1 MGCWLCNRNQLIICI
16 PQGCYNA
23 MENII
28 MYPADTSKESIDWK
42 DAQGQRV
49 TAVVRDILVLGSG
62 GREHA
67 LAWKLAQGEG
77 AKVFVAPGNAGTAE
91 VGVNVNLK
99 VSDFE
104 GIKQFCLDNEIGLVV
119 VGPEQPLVDGIVD
132 SFKGDERL
140 GAIRIIGPDQR
151 GAQLEGSKAFAK
163 VFMEKHGV
171 PTARCLTV
179 NQANMDDGIAFMR
192 TLKAPY
198 VLKADGLAAGKGVLI
213 LDSFDEACRE
223 LSNMLEGKFGQASAT
238 VVIEEFLRGI
248 EVSVFVLTD
257 GDHYVLLP
265 EAKDYKR
272 IGDGDRGL
280 NTGGM
285 GAVSPVPFCTAEFL
299 RKVEDRIVKP
309 TLKGLKAEGI
319 DYKGFIFLGLMNS
332 EGDPYVIEYNVR
344 MGDPETEA
352 VMTRIEGDFADLLY
366 ACADGCLDK
375 VHYAK
380 SDKTAVTVMLVSGGY
395 PEGYEKG
402 KAMSGLDKLNGCV
415 AFHAG
420 TALHADG
427 AVVTAGGRVVAVT
440 AQGDSIGEAR
450 QKAYE
455 NVKRI
460 RFEGVNY
467 RNDIGLDLMR

>member
-1 MGCWLCNRNQLIICI
+1 
-16 PQGCYNA
+16 

-28 MYPADTSKESIDWK
+28 MYPADNSKEAVDWK
-42 DAQGQRV
+42 IVQGQHV
-49 TAVVRDILVLGSG
+49 TAVVRNILVLGSG

-67 LAWKLAQGEG
+67 LAWKLSQGEG
-77 AKVFVAPGNAGTAE
+77 AHVFIAPGNAGTAE
-91 VGVNVNLK
+91 VGANVNIK
-99 VSDFE
+99 VGDFE
-104 GIKQFCLDNEIGLVV
+104 GIRKFCLDNEIGLVV

-132 SFKGDERL
+132 FFKADEQLRK
-140 GAIRIIGPDQR
+140 IRIIGPDKK

-163 VFMEKHGV
+163 VFMEKNGI

-179 NQANMDDGIAFMR
+179 NKAALSDGVAFLK

-213 LDSFDEACRE
+213 LDSLEEAVNE
-223 LSNMLEGKFGQASAT
+223 LGNMLEGKFGGASAT
-238 VVIEEFLRGI
+238 VVIEEFLKGI
-248 EVSVFVLTD
+248 ECSVFVLTD
-257 GDHYVLLP
+257 GEHYVLLP

-272 IGDGDRGL
+272 IGDGDKGL

-285 GAVSPVPFCTAEFL
+285 GAVSPVPFCTSEFL
-299 RKVEDRIVKP
+299 QKVEDRVVKP
-309 TLKGLKAEGI
+309 TLKGLSNEGI
-319 DYKGFIFLGLMNS
+319 DYKGFIFLGLMNCG
-332 EGDPYVIEYNVR
+332 GDPYVIEYNVR

-380 SDKTAVTVMLVSGGY
+380 SEKTAVTVMIVSGGY
-395 PEGYEKG
+395 PEAYQKG
-402 KAMSGLDKLNGCV
+402 KVMSGLNQLKDCV

-420 TALHADG
+420 TAFDAEGQVITD
-427 AVVTAGGRVVAVT
+427 GGRVIAVT
-440 AQGDSIGEAR
+440 AQGNDIMEAR

-455 NVKRI
+455 NAHKI
-460 RFEGVNY
+460 AFEGMNY
-467 RNDIGLDLMR
+467 RHDIGLDLISKF